1 MKRVFLNS
9 EIFFAFGFNDEDID
23 NIFDDKYIIQVESM
37 LNCLIFEYCNKSD
50 ILDLIPF
57 VASNMQEMAKN
68 QPRGDINKVNEYR
81 DVIIN
86 KDPFMVY
93 SDCPIGKIFDDKNAK
108 WISRCLKEMK
118 NEYIKDR
125 VEYLVDYYKSRGE
138 TWTNSIC

>member
-1 MKRVFLNS
+1 MKRIFLNS
-9 EIFFAFGFNDEDID
+9 EIIFEFVSDKDI
-23 NIFDDKYIIQVESM
+23 IGITLKDKYIVQVES
-37 LNCLIFEYCNKSD
+37 LPNGLIVEYCDKKD

-57 VASNMQEMAKN
+57 VASNIQEMAKN

-93 SDCPIGKIFDDKNAK
+93 SDCPIGKVFDDKNVK

-138 TWTNSIC
+138 TWIS

>member
-9 EIFFAFGFNDEDID
+9 EIFFAFTFNANVID
-23 NIFDDKYIIQVESM
+23 NILDDKYIIQVESIS
-37 LNCLIFEYCNKSD
+37 NGLIFEYCNKSD

>member
-9 EIFFAFGFNDEDID
+9 EIFFQFISKDDLFGKVLE
-23 NIFDDKYIIQVESM
+23 DKYVIQVEG
-37 LNCLIFEYCNKSD
+37 LTNGLVIEYCDKKD

-138 TWTNSIC
+138 IWTNSIC

>member
-9 EIFFAFGFNDEDID
+9 EIFFAFGFNSEDIA
-23 NIFDDKYIIQVESM
+23 NIFYDKYVIQVESM
-37 LNCLIFEYCNKSD
+37 PSGLIFEYCNNSD

-57 VASNMQEMAKN
+57 VESNMQEMAKN
-68 QPRGDINKVNEYR
+68 QPRGDINKVNKYR

-93 SDCPIGKIFDDKNAK
+93 TDCPIGKVFDDKNVK

>member
-9 EIFFAFGFNDEDID
+9 EIFFAFDFNAEDMA
-23 NIFDDKYIIQVESM
+23 NIFYDKYIIQVESM
-37 LNCLIFEYCNKSD
+37 LSGFIFEYCNKSD

>member
-1 MKRVFLNS
+1 MKRIFLNS
-9 EIFFAFGFNDEDID
+9 EIIFEFVSDKDI
-23 NIFDDKYIIQVESM
+23 IGITLKDKYIVQVESM
-37 LNCLIFEYCNKSD
+37 PNGLIVEYCDKKD
-50 ILDLIPF
+50 ILDLMPF

-93 SDCPIGKIFDDKNAK
+93 SDCPIGKVFDDKNAK
-108 WISRCLKEMK
+108 WIIRCLKEMK

-138 TWTNSIC
+138 TWIN

>member
-9 EIFFAFGFNDEDID
+9 EIFFAFGFNAEDIA

-37 LNCLIFEYCNKSD
+37 SNGLIFEYCNKSD